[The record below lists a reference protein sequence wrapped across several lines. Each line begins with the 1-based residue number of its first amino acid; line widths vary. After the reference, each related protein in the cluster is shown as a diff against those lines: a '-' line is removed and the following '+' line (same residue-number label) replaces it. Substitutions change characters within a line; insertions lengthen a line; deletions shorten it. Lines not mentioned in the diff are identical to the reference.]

1 MHVKKNKLDT
11 QYLQIS
17 IDVQYVEVQKCNLIS
32 KFHKRAV
39 KEVFF
44 FITKTTT
51 KLCASWDLVFSNL
64 NKFPLL
70 HVKVKIIPTK

>member
-1 MHVKKNKLDT
+1 MHVKKKKLDT

-44 FITKTTT
+44 YYK
-51 KLCASWDLVFSNL
+51 N
-64 NKFPLL
+64 NY
-70 HVKVKIIPTK
+70 